1 LLEWVCLVN
10 MTTIEVK
17 LLVPLVRFHDCAPF
31 GESGWLKLMR
41 TLIRNQVEQPGES
54 GEYWM
59 GMVRVV

>member
-1 LLEWVCLVN
+1 

-17 LLVPLVRFHDCAPF
+17 LLVPLVRFQDCAPF

-41 TLIRNQVEQPGES
+41 TLIRNQVEQLGES